1 MSGWQLTKR
10 VRPRAFESLLRQ
22 EIGYFD
28 RSENS
33 CGAISGRLS
42 LDAMSVQQMIGTRLG
57 IVFEALAM
65 LIFGLILGYLFNWK
79 LTSVFFLFVLFVFIL
94 VFFDI
99 RCQAQMNTQ
108 NSLILARSNSV
119 RLNDTPLTCFL
130 FRVLVGCRGYL

>member
-10 VRPRAFESLLRQ
+10 VRLRAFESLLRQ

-57 IVFEALAM
+57 IVFEALVM
-65 LIFGLILGYLFNWK
+65 FIFGLICFYSCLLRYSLSSTDEYSKFSHFSPIK
-79 LTSVFFLFVLFVFIL
+79 LSKTE
-94 VFFDI
+94 
-99 RCQAQMNTQ
+99 
-108 NSLILARSNSV
+108 
-119 RLNDTPLTCFL
+119 
-130 FRVLVGCRGYL
+130 